1 MVFRC
6 TMDRPGR
13 RLGTVEQIQNMY
25 AAELYI
31 LQDRFGFTF

>member
-1 MVFRC
+1 MVCRC

-13 RLGTVEQIQNMY
+13 RLDTDEHIQNIY